1 MTSYK
6 HFYQP
11 YSIST
16 NKPSHSPYRQ
26 VYTPSKYRDENVRTN
41 YMESYGGKVV
51 GERKRKEI
59 GKIVKN
65 NKLNI
70 NKREEQ
76 TSSQRLEG

>member
-1 MTSYK
+1 
-6 HFYQP
+6 
-11 YSIST
+11 
-16 NKPSHSPYRQ
+16 
-26 VYTPSKYRDENVRTN
+26 
-41 YMESYGGKVV
+41 MESYGGKVV